1 MPGDESIFID
11 CTPVNEIGETE
22 TEQDKSL
29 TDFGGTDAFLDDA
42 TNLIDSGQILD
53 NVGIQVVIGV
63 TFFAIIYGLGQYV
76 FKTIPKAMYEKKLYN
91 M

>member
-1 MPGDESIFID
+1 MAGDETIYID
-11 CTPVNEIGETE
+11 CSPVNEYGETE
-22 TEQDKSL
+22 TEKDDRLKK
-29 TDFGGTDAFLDDA
+29 FGGTDAFLDDA

-76 FKTIPKAMYEKKLYN
+76 FKSIPKSMYDKQRFN

>member
-1 MPGDESIFID
+1 MAGDETIYID
-11 CTPVNEIGETE
+11 CSPVNEYGETE
-22 TEQDKSL
+22 TERDNRIKE
-29 TDFGGTDAFLDDA
+29 FGGTDAFLDDA

-63 TFFAIIYGLGQYV
+63 TFFALIYGLGQYV
-76 FKTIPKAMYEKKLYN
+76 FKTIPKSMYDKQRFN

>member
-1 MPGDESIFID
+1 MPEDETIYID
-11 CTPVNEIGETE
+11 CSPVNEYGETE
-22 TEQDKSL
+22 TEKDDRLKK
-29 TDFGGTDAFLDDA
+29 FGGTDAFLDDA
-42 TNLIDSGQILD
+42 TKLIDSGQILD

-76 FKTIPKAMYEKKLYN
+76 FKSIPKAMYEKKLYN

>member
-1 MPGDESIFID
+1 MPEDESIYID
-11 CTPVNEIGETE
+11 CSPINEYGETE
-22 TEQDKSL
+22 TEKDDRLKK
-29 TDFGGTDAFLDDA
+29 FGGTDAFLHDA

-53 NVGIQVVIGV
+53 SVGIQVVIGV

-76 FKTIPKAMYEKKLYN
+76 FKSIPKSMYDKQRFN

>member
-1 MPGDESIFID
+1 MSGDETIYID
-11 CTPVNEIGETE
+11 CSPVNEYGETE
-22 TEQDKSL
+22 TEKDKRL

-42 TNLIDSGQILD
+42 TNLIDTGQILD

-76 FKTIPKAMYEKKLYN
+76 FKSIPKSMYDKQRFN

>member
-1 MPGDESIFID
+1 MSGEESIYID
-11 CTPVNEIGETE
+11 CQPVNEYGETE
-22 TEQDKSL
+22 IERDNRVKE
-29 TDFGGTDAFLDDA
+29 FGGTDAFLDDA

-76 FKTIPKAMYEKKLYN
+76 FKTIPKSMYDKQRLN

>member
-1 MPGDESIFID
+1 MPEDETIYID
-11 CTPVNEIGETE
+11 CSPVNEYGETE
-22 TEQDKSL
+22 TEKDDRLKK
-29 TDFGGTDAFLDDA
+29 FGGTDAFLDDA
-42 TNLIDSGQILD
+42 TNLIYSGQILD

-76 FKTIPKAMYEKKLYN
+76 FKSIPKSMYDKQRFN

>member
-1 MPGDESIFID
+1 MPEDESIYID
-11 CTPVNEIGETE
+11 CSPINEYGETE
-22 TEQDKSL
+22 TEKDDRLKK
-29 TDFGGTDAFLDDA
+29 FGGTDAFLHDA

-76 FKTIPKAMYEKKLYN
+76 FKSIPKSMYDKQRFN

>member
-1 MPGDESIFID
+1 MGDDESIFID
-11 CTPVNEIGETE
+11 CSPVNEFGETE
-22 TEQDKSL
+22 TEKDKRL
-29 TDFGGTDAFLDDA
+29 TDFGGTDAFLDGA
-42 TNLIDSGQILD
+42 TNLIDTGQILD
-53 NVGIQVVIGV
+53 NVGIQVIIGV

>member
-1 MPGDESIFID
+1 MVDDEPIFID
-11 CTPVNEIGETE
+11 CQPINEFGETE
-22 TEQDKSL
+22 TERDDRLKKY
-29 TDFGGTDAFLDDA
+29 GGADAFLDDA
-42 TNLIDSGQILD
+42 TKLIDSGQILD

-76 FKTIPKAMYEKKLYN
+76 FKSIPKSMYEKKRFN